1 MSNDFILK
9 NVSNL
14 EEYLIFT
21 RRYLHE
27 NPEVSHKEYQTS
39 TFLKQEIKK
48 LEFEII
54 ETPGTGF
61 IAILDTGKEGK
72 TVALRTDID
81 ALPIQENVMNLRKK
95 KVSVSK
101 NDGAMHACAHDGHMA
116 IILAAAKI
124 LNEMKDLLAGKI
136 IFMFEESEEA
146 GGGAEQ
152 LIEILKN
159 YKIDAIYGNHLVSF
173 IEAGKISV
181 DAGPVMAGA
190 ILVDFKVIGKGG
202 HGSRPDLSISPIFG
216 SANVLTALASA
227 WSNQIDVTK
236 TVTLGL
242 GSINGGTVF
251 NVIPDEVKITGSL
264 RFYDSEEGKKA
275 INIMKTTSKHAAMS
289 QNCSVEF
296 TEGANQIA
304 VHPVINDIKLSKI
317 ARDGINEILPGVLTQ
332 GVKWFASESFSKY
345 NCLAPIVFAFV
356 GIKNLEEGMG
366 AEHHNE
372 FFDMDEKAL
381 YYGTAAQVKFVYDYL
396 RG

>member
-1 MSNDFILK
+1 
-9 NVSNL
+9 
-14 EEYLIFT
+14 
-21 RRYLHE
+21 
-27 NPEVSHKEYQTS
+27 
-39 TFLKQEIKK
+39 
-48 LEFEII
+48 
-54 ETPGTGF
+54 
-61 IAILDTGKEGK
+61 
-72 TVALRTDID
+72 
-81 ALPIQENVMNLRKK
+81 
-95 KVSVSK
+95 
-101 NDGAMHACAHDGHMA
+101 
-116 IILAAAKI
+116 
-124 LNEMKDLLAGKI
+124 
-136 IFMFEESEEA
+136 
-146 GGGAEQ
+146 
-152 LIEILKN
+152 
-159 YKIDAIYGNHLVSF
+159 
-173 IEAGKISV
+173 
-181 DAGPVMAGA
+181 MAGA

-264 RFYDSEEGKKA
+264 RFYDSEEGEKA

>member
-14 EEYLIFT
+14 EEYLIST

-190 ILVDFKVIGKGG
+190 ILVDFKVIGKVG

-264 RFYDSEEGKKA
+264 RFYDSEEGEKA

-317 ARDGINEILPGVLTQ
+317 ARDGINEILPGALTQ

>member
-14 EEYLIFT
+14 EEYLIST

-251 NVIPDEVKITGSL
+251 NVIPD
-264 RFYDSEEGKKA
+264 
-275 INIMKTTSKHAAMS
+275 
-289 QNCSVEF
+289 
-296 TEGANQIA
+296 
-304 VHPVINDIKLSKI
+304 
-317 ARDGINEILPGVLTQ
+317 
-332 GVKWFASESFSKY
+332 
-345 NCLAPIVFAFV
+345 
-356 GIKNLEEGMG
+356 
-366 AEHHNE
+366 
-372 FFDMDEKAL
+372 
-381 YYGTAAQVKFVYDYL
+381 
-396 RG
+396 

>member
-14 EEYLIFT
+14 EEYLIST

-227 WSNQIDVTK
+227 WSNQI
-236 TVTLGL
+236 
-242 GSINGGTVF
+242 
-251 NVIPDEVKITGSL
+251 TGSL
-264 RFYDSEEGKKA
+264 RFYDSEEGEKA

>member
-14 EEYLIFT
+14 EEYLIST

-264 RFYDSEEGKKA
+264 RFYDSEEGEKA

-317 ARDGINEILPGVLTQ
+317 ARDGINEILPGALTQ